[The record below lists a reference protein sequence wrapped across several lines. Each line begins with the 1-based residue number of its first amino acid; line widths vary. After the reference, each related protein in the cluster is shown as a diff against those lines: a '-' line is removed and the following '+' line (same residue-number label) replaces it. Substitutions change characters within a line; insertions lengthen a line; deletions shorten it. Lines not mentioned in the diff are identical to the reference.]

1 MYLEEKKLS
10 RSKFGLSR
18 KDPKQSCVHD
28 NNKFVLTKSPICVY
42 KVEYLNFTQSTPK
55 RAG

>member
-1 MYLEEKKLS
+1 MYREEKKLS

-28 NNKFVLTKSPICVY
+28 NNKFVLTECPIRAY
-42 KVEYLNFTQSTPK
+42 KVEYLNFKQSTPK